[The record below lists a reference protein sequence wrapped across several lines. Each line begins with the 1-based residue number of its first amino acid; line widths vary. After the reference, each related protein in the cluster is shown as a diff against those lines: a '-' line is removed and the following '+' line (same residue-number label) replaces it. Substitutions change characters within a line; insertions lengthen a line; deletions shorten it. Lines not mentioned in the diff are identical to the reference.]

1 MFTKECCG
9 TANAI
14 VAGWGNLGGGT
25 TQLIVGS
32 FLFPILKVAFKGDTE
47 MAWRTACIVPAC
59 LGFVTAFCVI
69 KFSDDCPI
77 GNYSKLKKEKRMKN
91 VSAALSMKT
100 GVLDVNTWL
109 IFIQYACCFGVEIT
123 MNNATAIYFSQ
134 RFDLPTERAAAA
146 ASIFGWMNVFARG
159 CGGYISD
166 KMNTKLGEFIHIHH
180 PYFHFVRGNFN

>member
-1 MFTKECCG
+1 
-9 TANAI
+9 
-14 VAGWGNLGGGT
+14 
-25 TQLIVGS
+25 
-32 FLFPILKVAFKGDTE
+32 
-47 MAWRTACIVPAC
+47 MAWRRACIVPAC

-77 GNYSKLKKEKRMKN
+77 GNYSKLKKEKRMTN

-180 PYFHFVRGNFN
+180 PYFLLFYLL